1 MLSTQHSTKSVNLLK
16 KVNSVSLLSTIFS
29 YVSQKTSIKILQINK
44 KLSSLLNLNVADSY
58 LDKMYQE
65 IILESKGD
73 LNNIFLQSYTV
84 YQQSINFKEIS
95 QKSLTFKQ
103 LISNMIKYINYLY
116 SKKEFKTLVLSLDSK
131 VFTNWMNFTFIIEV
145 IRNIKYGLSIKLNS
159 PINYRYYDIIKDAIH
174 NLKEINTMYL
184 FTFKKTERNEKYL
197 KDYFNFC
204 DWTKVKCINFAES
217 HPVFEKYERNKNKE
231 IFIPDNAS
239 FRKIMINDKN
249 YFSTRKLYDLISVHG
264 SHIEHC
270 KIYNFYDGYL
280 YERGD
285 NKLEKDFFDKMVN
298 LKKIKFI
305 NSRHLFFFTFLIYLN
320 KNLSNIK
327 VLTLDNIS
335 EYDND
340 CLDFTKKNY
349 TKMIENLNKFNNL
362 EKLEINFNYCF
373 ITSHAFQIL
382 STIVKNNKNIKKL
395 KIKFILKEKNKE
407 NSDNHKDSRT
417 RKFLENFIN
426 YNSAVQNEEEIKEF
440 TKLIKAICSLSKL
453 YYLQLAIPMDHRMT
467 TVFNNYFNLGE
478 NLNYLNIMHSCKLDL
493 CKLLN
498 THPNLNNIDFSLVK
512 DGFENP
518 MNKFKY
524 EFGQRSWKSITL
536 NDYPI
541 NNTFIEALIKC
552 KGSLT
557 QLTLKD
563 TVNVSEKSDVEVN
576 NILLDIKNKL
586 NN

>member
-1 MLSTQHSTKSVNLLK
+1 MLSTQHSNKSVNLLK
-16 KVNSVSLLSTIFS
+16 KINSVTLLSTIFS

-44 KLSSLLNLNVADSY
+44 KLSSLLNLNVADCY

-84 YQQSINFKEIS
+84 YQQSSNFKEIN

-116 SKKEFKTLVLSLDSK
+116 SKKEFKTLVLSIDSN

-174 NLKEINTMYL
+174 NLKEINTIYL
-184 FTFKKTERNEKYL
+184 FTFKITEHNEKYL
-197 KDYFNFC
+197 KDYLNFC

-217 HPVFEKYERNKNKE
+217 HPVFEKYERNKNKQ
-231 IFIPDNAS
+231 IFIPDDAP
-239 FRKIMINDKN
+239 FRKIVINEKN
-249 YFSTRKLYDLISVHG
+249 YFSTRKLYDLISAHG

-285 NKLEKDFFDKMVN
+285 NKLEKDYFEKMAN

-305 NSRHLFFFTFLIYLN
+305 NSRHLFFFTFLIFMN

-340 CLDFTKKNY
+340 CLDFMKKNY
-349 TKMIENLNKFNNL
+349 EQIIENLNKLNNL
-362 EKLEINFNYCF
+362 EKLEINFNYSY
-373 ITSHAFQIL
+373 IASHAFQIL
-382 STIVKNNKNIKKL
+382 STIVKNNKNIKEL
-395 KIKFILKEKNKE
+395 KIKFIPKEKDKE
-407 NSDNHKDSRT
+407 NSGKHKDSGT

-426 YNSAVQNEEEIKEF
+426 YNSEDKKEEEIKEF
-440 TKLIKAICSLSKL
+440 TKLIKAISSLSKL
-453 YYLQLAIPMDHRMT
+453 YYLQLAIPMDNRMT
-467 TVFNNYFNLGE
+467 TAFNNYFNLGE

-498 THPNLNNIDFSLVK
+498 THPNLNKIDFSLVK
-512 DGFENP
+512 DGLENP
-518 MNKFKY
+518 INKFKY

-563 TVNVSEKSDVEVN
+563 SVNVSEKSDVEVN